1 MTNEQIWIAFGL
13 TGQLLFTARF
23 VVQWLSSERE
33 KRSVVPPSFWYF
45 SIGGASMLLTYAI
58 YKQDIVF
65 ILGQSSGMF
74 IYVRNLQLIRER
86 TQTQWPDRTR
96 PLRNRRRSCMA
107 AGTSCRSQD
116 AAA

>member
-1 MTNEQIWIAFGL
+1 M

-74 IYVRNLQLIRER
+74 IYVRNLQLIRGER
-86 TQTQWPDRTR
+86 KRVARQHAATQKSETI
-96 PLRNRRRSCMA
+96 LLA
-107 AGTSCRSQD
+107 AGRPVASTGQQRE
-116 AAA
+116 AA

>member
-45 SIGGASMLLTYAI
+45 SIGGALMLLIYAI
-58 YKQDIVF
+58 CVV
-65 ILGQSSGMF
+65 LA
-74 IYVRNLQLIRER
+74 
-86 TQTQWPDRTR
+86 
-96 PLRNRRRSCMA
+96 RRDDVEAKRA
-107 AGTSCRSQD
+107 AEIAGLDGNGGKGS
-116 AAA
+116 